1 MSEDVILFSRNL
13 MFVRKLIGVTQSGLA
28 EKLGVEPNTISNYEK
43 EVTAPDFKILMK
55 LCKLFCLPADT
66 MLNTLLTHADLEN
79 KSEWLLNVRRN
90 FNLNDVDLP
99 PSPAESIAVENGDH
113 LYVKQ

>member
-28 EKLGVEPNTISNYEK
+28 EKLGVKPNTISNYEK

-66 MLNTLLTHADLEN
+66 MLNTLRSS
-79 KSEWLLNVRRN
+79 KR
-90 FNLNDVDLP
+90 
-99 PSPAESIAVENGDH
+99 IMI
-113 LYVKQ
+113 